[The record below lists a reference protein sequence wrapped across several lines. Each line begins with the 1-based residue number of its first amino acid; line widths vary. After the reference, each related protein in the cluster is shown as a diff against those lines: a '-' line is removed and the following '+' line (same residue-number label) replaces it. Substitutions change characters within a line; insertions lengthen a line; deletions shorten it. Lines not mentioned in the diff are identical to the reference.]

1 MVASMQGDTET
12 DGEFAGWKTWK
23 SEQFEYHTAGPF
35 YFRIDEDGP
44 VAAFRAGQKHMNSGG
59 VVHGGCLMAF
69 ADFALFGLAHE
80 TIADDSYG
88 LTVAFTSEFLSGAK
102 EGQLIEARG
111 DVLRAGRSLV
121 FVRGLV
127 TADGEPC
134 LNFSGTLKRGK
145 SKS

>member
-1 MVASMQGDTET
+1 MQTTLETE
-12 DGEFAGWKTWK
+12 GEFAGWQTWPQ
-23 SEQFEYHTAGPF
+23 EPFEYETAGPF
-35 YFRIDEDGP
+35 YFRIDEHGP
-44 VAAFRAGQKHMNSGG
+44 VAAFRAARKHMNSGG

-80 TIADDSYG
+80 ALADDTYG

-111 DVLRAGRSLV
+111 EVLRKGRSLV
-121 FVRGLV
+121 FVRGLIY
-127 TADGEPC
+127 ADGEPC

-145 SKS
+145 PKS